1 MSFREPQYHRWGC
14 FKVLLQL
21 GDNGRAVLSTFIWL
35 DMQSVWSYCM
45 LSSSGYLEALLC
57 CRTRQRK
64 PLSEVFRGLTDGWSS
79 GSHLYFHSHFWRP
92 SGASWCES
100 RGCGDTLQVH
110 VWVPVWTN
118 HGRYPLQPLV
128 CLLDGGMMG
137 QPTCP
142 VHCCFQMSLIPGCH
156 VGRDKAGTNGRLTHC
171 WHMASCSIYIAT
183 HTDMLSHIHT
193 LTGKTH
199 THHYINTFFVIGFV
213 LSW

>member
-1 MSFREPQYHRWGC
+1 
-14 FKVLLQL
+14 
-21 GDNGRAVLSTFIWL
+21 
-35 DMQSVWSYCM
+35 MQSVWSYCTF
-45 LSSSGYLEALLC
+45 SSSGYLEALLC

-64 PLSEVFRGLTDGWSS
+64 PLFQVFRGFTDGWSS
-79 GSHLYFHSHFWRP
+79 GSHLYFHSRFWRP

-100 RGCGDTLQVH
+100 SGCGDTLQVH

-142 VHCCFQMSLIPGCH
+142 VHCCFQVSLISGCH
-156 VGRDKAGTNGRLTHC
+156 VGRDKAGTNGRLTHG

-183 HTDMLSHIHT
+183 RADMQSHIHT
-193 LTGKTH
+193 LRKNSH
-199 THHYINTFFVIGFV
+199 
-213 LSW
+213 LPLL